1 MRRKDFN
8 WNTVFNFT
16 MNRNK
21 LVELYG
27 DGEDDIPNNLFLGK
41 SLGATYGYKW
51 IGVVQE
57 TDTDY
62 IAAKI
67 AEGKATK
74 SEYADKIAERQ
85 QWRDDINAAKDE
97 IERLEALEPD
107 PEEKPEMES

>member
-1 MRRKDFN
+1 MKKYEIDALINEQQTIILDREG
-8 WNTVFNFT
+8 
-16 MNRNK
+16 K
-21 LVELYG
+21 LT
-27 DGEDDIPNNLFLGK
+27 
-41 SLGATYGYKW
+41 S
-51 IGVVQE
+51 
-57 TDTDY
+57 TDY

-85 QWRDDINAAKDE
+85 SWRDDINAAKDE